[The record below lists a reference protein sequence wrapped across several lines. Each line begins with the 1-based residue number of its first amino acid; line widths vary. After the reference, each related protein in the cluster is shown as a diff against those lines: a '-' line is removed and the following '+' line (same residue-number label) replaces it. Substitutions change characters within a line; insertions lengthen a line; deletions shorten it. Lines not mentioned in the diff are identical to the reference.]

1 METKDKVFVGKR
13 KDNGKYICWNIYGE
27 IIPYQGERNTDCY
40 YMYQIKHNIIP
51 ESIEESQSQ
60 NEKGQYIF

>member
-13 KDNGKYICWNIYGE
+13 KDNGKYVCWNIYGQ
-27 IIPYQGERNTDCY
+27 IIPYLGEKPDGIY
-40 YMYQIKHNIIP
+40 YVYQIKDKIIP
-51 ESIEESQSQ
+51 ESIEESTSQ